1 MVREGTS
8 EKNLNEIAKIVTPAN
23 SHRCFFCSDDRS
35 AHDLVH
41 KGHMDEILRMAV
53 RAGIPPITALQ
64 MATNNAPYYF
74 RIKRRKGAV
83 AVGYAADLVV
93 FDSLKKFNARMV
105 FKEGKLAAK
114 DGEII
119 IPCKAKLAPKIENS
133 VNLASTGLEVFR
145 VKARS
150 GKMRVIRIVPGQ
162 ITTELDTARPTILDG
177 LVESDISR
185 DLLKVSVLER
195 HHASGRF
202 CTGFVRGFG
211 LKKGAIAS
219 TVCHDAHNIVVVGTN
234 DRDMLCAVIELVR
247 CKGGFVATCGEKVV
261 DSLPLPVAGL
271 MSNMPAADVASAY
284 TRIEKTL
291 KKLGSAVDD
300 AFLTMSFL
308 SLSVIPKIRITD
320 RGIIDVNGDRIVPLF
335 LK

>member
-1 MVREGTS
+1 M
-8 EKNLNEIAKIVTPAN
+8 
-23 SHRCFFCSDDRS
+23 
-35 AHDLVH
+35 
-41 KGHMDEILRMAV
+41 
-53 RAGIPPITALQ
+53 
-64 MATNNAPYYF
+64 
-74 RIKRRKGAV
+74 RI
-83 AVGYAADLVV
+83 
-93 FDSLKKFNARMV
+93 
-105 FKEGKLAAK
+105 
-114 DGEII
+114 I
-119 IPCKAKLAPKIENS
+119 
-133 VNLASTGLEVFR
+133 
-145 VKARS
+145 
-150 GKMRVIRIVPGQ
+150 PGQ
-162 ITTELDTARPTILDG
+162 ITTELETARPSVSDG

-185 DLLKVSVLER
+185 DLLKVTVLER